1 MRILLAVDGSPCSD
15 LAVAEVARRTWP
27 AETVVQVVAVEPPVQ
42 PPLLRGSP
50 TVFDE
55 VVRQLRAETDK
66 HLSRAVETLRRLAP
80 GLQALPRLL
89 EGSPKDA
96 IIDEA
101 GRWGADLIVVGSHGH
116 GPIRRFFLGSV
127 SLFVAH
133 HAPCSVLIVR
143 QPPEISA
150 AGSTPATAESS

>member
-1 MRILLAVDGSPCSD
+1 MKIMLAVDGSPCSD
-15 LAVAEVARRTWP
+15 LAVAEVARRPWP
-27 AETVVQVVAVEPPVQ
+27 AKTVVHVVTVEAPVEPS
-42 PPLLRGSP
+42 LLRGSSP

-55 VVRQLRAETDK
+55 FVKQQRAAAAK
-66 HLSRAVETLRRLAP
+66 RLSHAVSTIQRLAP
-80 GLQALPRLL
+80 DLQVLPKLL

-96 IIDEA
+96 LIDEA
-101 GRWGADLIVVGSHGH
+101 GRWGADLIVVGSHGY

-143 QPPEISA
+143 CSPESCPVPGA
-150 AGSTPATAESS
+150 AAAT